1 MSLLLPDKT
10 CIFKWQSFGY
20 ERNIE
25 NGVTMDTGNSA
36 HKGPTAVKTV
46 FIVED
51 DEAIGTLLVQ
61 VIEQETSY
69 QVVLAPDGFEALKM
83 LRTVK
88 QDVLILDYG
97 LPDMNG
103 LEFYDTIH
111 AVKALEHLP
120 VLIVSAEMTR
130 IQKEAKARQLSQLKK
145 PFELTQLLEAIE
157 RLSSR
162 P

>member
-1 MSLLLPDKT
+1 
-10 CIFKWQSFGY
+10 
-20 ERNIE
+20 
-25 NGVTMDTGNSA
+25 MDTDNSA
-36 HKGPTAVKTV
+36 QKDPIAVKTV

-51 DEAIGTLLVQ
+51 DEAIGALLVQ

-69 QVVLAPDGFEALKM
+69 QAVLAPDGFQALKM

-88 QDVLILDYG
+88 PDLLILDYG

-111 AVKALEHLP
+111 AVKSLKHLP
-120 VLIVSAEMTR
+120 VLIVSAETVR
-130 IQKEAKARQLSQLKK
+130 IQTEVKARQLSQLQK
-145 PFELTQLLEAIE
+145 PFELTTLLEAIE
-157 RLSSR
+157 RLFSR